1 MTDNE
6 YILDPEEL
14 APPKTLKLERRAE
27 IDEQTREAAELCREI
42 IGMG

>member
-1 MTDNE
+1 MADNE

-14 APPKTLKLERRAE
+14 APPKPYTAERRAE

-42 IGMG
+42 NG